1 MKIIIMKIIIKNK
14 SNCNNKFNN
23 NNNNKFNNYLLRINK
38 INIKIRVII

>member
-14 SNCNNKFNN
+14 SNYNNKFNN